1 MMRSSRGLVQL
12 SAVQNVPVP
21 ILQRRFKGHSY
32 WRWWWW
38 LEERRSFHEFLLLN
52 RCYNFSQSMGP
63 NIVSHCN
70 WKSFWRRLNRCQILI
85 HCTDLCP
92 LEYLCKLP
100 RTFSNTATENH
111 TELHISFFLFWRFKY
126 IKIFTFFEI
135 RSFELCKNVFFEQK
149 NHHILK
155 GKIQKTCWI
164 TFAVSGFIQDA
175 IVIPAHWILAKN
187 DGISSLSFLFCPF
200 FQCLSKVPRNCQSS
214 LKITG
219 LHNKMKFDFP
229 FLWIELHAGCHKKN
243 TFRMMLEPWN
253 TLNH

>member
-1 MMRSSRGLVQL
+1 MIRSSRGLVQL
-12 SAVQNVPVP
+12 SPVQNVPVP

-38 LEERRSFHEFLLLN
+38 PGERRSFHEFLLLN

-135 RSFELCKNVFFEQK
+135 RSLWFLNYVKM
-149 NHHILK
+149 
-155 GKIQKTCWI
+155 
-164 TFAVSGFIQDA
+164 
-175 IVIPAHWILAKN
+175 
-187 DGISSLSFLFCPF
+187 SSLST
-200 FQCLSKVPRNCQSS
+200 
-214 LKITG
+214 KITTN
-219 LHNKMKFDFP
+219 LKVRSKKHAESLLLIQVSYKMLSWFQ
-229 FLWIELHAGCHKKN
+229 HTGS
-243 TFRMMLEPWN
+243 
-253 TLNH
+253 

>member
-1 MMRSSRGLVQL
+1 MTRRRSSTGASRGMIWVISKMTMRIMTIITKVMMMIRGSRGLVQL
-12 SAVQNVPVP
+12 SPVQNVPVP

-38 LEERRSFHEFLLLN
+38 PGERRSFYEFLLLN

-111 TELHISFFLFWRFKY
+111 TELHISFFCFGDSSTSKYLHSSKSEVCNFW
-126 IKIFTFFEI
+126 I
-135 RSFELCKNVFFEQK
+135 
-149 NHHILK
+149 
-155 GKIQKTCWI
+155 
-164 TFAVSGFIQDA
+164 
-175 IVIPAHWILAKN
+175 
-187 DGISSLSFLFCPF
+187 
-200 FQCLSKVPRNCQSS
+200 
-214 LKITG
+214 
-219 LHNKMKFDFP
+219 M
-229 FLWIELHAGCHKKN
+229 
-243 TFRMMLEPWN
+243 
-253 TLNH
+253 

>member
-1 MMRSSRGLVQL
+1 M
-12 SAVQNVPVP
+12 QNVPVP

-38 LEERRSFHEFLLLN
+38 LGERRSFHEFLLLN

-85 HCTDLCP
+85 HCTNLCP

-126 IKIFTFFEI
+126 IKIFTFFDI
-135 RSFELCKNVFFEQK
+135 RSLLFLNCVKMSSLIK
-149 NHHILK
+149 KITTS
-155 GKIQKTCWI
+155 KIQKTCWI
-164 TFAVSGFIQDA
+164 TFADSGFIQDA

-200 FQCLSKVPRNCQSS
+200 FQCKRNV
-214 LKITG
+214 
-219 LHNKMKFDFP
+219 
-229 FLWIELHAGCHKKN
+229 A
-243 TFRMMLEPWN
+243 
-253 TLNH
+253 